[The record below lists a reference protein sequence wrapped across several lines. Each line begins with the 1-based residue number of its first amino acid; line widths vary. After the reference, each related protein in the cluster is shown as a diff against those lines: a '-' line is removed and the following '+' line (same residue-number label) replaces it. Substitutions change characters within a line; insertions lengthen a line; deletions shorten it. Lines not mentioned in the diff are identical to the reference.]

1 MKIEIEKPVIPQ
13 YVADWIESLYDEGGS
28 KYDTILIMFEY
39 GTIHDKPVHEWFV
52 QNKDEFITAVMHGY
66 DIQVESLY
74 YAKIKGWEL
83 IVDERDIVYWM
94 IDKQKNGLFVGELPF
109 SSIDLTGDYGYVTK
123 LTARE
128 WNELGVY
135 DDVNADFEEV
145 D

>member
-1 MKIEIEKPVIPQ
+1 MKIEIDKPVIPQ

-74 YAKIKGWEL
+74 YAKIKGCEL
-83 IVDERDIVYWM
+83 IGDEHEIMYWM
-94 IDKQKNGLFVGELPF
+94 FDKPNNSL
-109 SSIDLTGDYGYVTK
+109 YVSDTYKFNFPVESYHMHDTK
-123 LTARE
+123 LTIYE
-128 WNELGVY
+128 WNKLGIN
-135 DDVNADFEEV
+135 DTNADFEEA